1 VSIRLLKSL
10 AMSAA
15 ILAALMS
22 VGVARAQSP
31 DDIAAGM
38 SLFMQKGNCQACHGW
53 AGDGRKMDAQMPDG
67 VNLRE
72 IPTDRSRVIQTIKCG
87 RPGTGMPAFDR
98 LAYRDG
104 RCSGLKEADLRARNL
119 DLADPPA
126 TLQPNEVDLLTSFL
140 FAKVIGKG
148 PMTRAQ
154 CAEYWGSAVEV
165 CNELPQ

>member
-1 VSIRLLKSL
+1 MSIRLLKSL

>member
-1 VSIRLLKSL
+1 MSIRLLKSL
-10 AMSAA
+10 AISAA

>member
-22 VGVARAQSP
+22 VGGARAQSP